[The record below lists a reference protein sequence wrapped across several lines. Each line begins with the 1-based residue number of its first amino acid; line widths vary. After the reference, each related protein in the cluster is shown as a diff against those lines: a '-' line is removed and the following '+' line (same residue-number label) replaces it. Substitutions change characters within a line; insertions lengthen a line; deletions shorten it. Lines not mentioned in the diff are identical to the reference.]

1 MRVFLILIIVITSG
15 CGFKIVNHT
24 NNQNFYISEIN
35 FSGDNKINFD
45 LKNKIIFNNS
55 DLDKTKISLD
65 IKTSKRKSI
74 KEKNSKNEITKYLIA
89 VDLLVNIKDENN
101 NTKTLSLSDQLD
113 YNVNIQNSQTIIAE
127 KDAVKTIT
135 NNLAEK
141 LLREISLLYLND
153 L

>member
-1 MRVFLILIIVITSG
+1 MRVFLILIIVIISG

-55 DLDKTKISLD
+55 DLDKTKIILD

-141 LLREISLLYLND
+141 LLR
-153 L
+153 

>member
-55 DLDKTKISLD
+55 DLDKTKIILD

-101 NTKTLSLSDQLD
+101 NTKTLRLSDQLD

-141 LLREISLLYLND
+141 LLREISLLYSSD